1 MPRFGGAPKCPRCG
15 KSVYAAEEVLGIG
28 KKWHK
33 YPSCVSNFVY
43 HSRSCFTCA
52 DCNKRLDSTTLSNKG
67 DQIYCKA
74 CYGKKFG
81 PKGFGY
87 AGNSVTLFALFLLKL
102 VFQEVVRSCI
112 LGTPILSFRWFNY
125 FLALRPA
132 QGQATVS
139 QRLVFPEALGK
150 DLVTLTKV
158 VASTVSQTA
167 NAAPSSAKF
176 CSQCGF
182 QVTAESKFCGGCG
195 TAV

>member
-33 YPSCVSNFVY
+33 
-43 HSRSCFTCA
+43 SCFTCA

-87 AGNSVTLFALFLLKL
+87 AGGGAFMHTGVETSSGPSN
-102 VFQEVVRSCI
+102 
-112 LGTPILSFRWFNY
+112 
-125 FLALRPA
+125 
-132 QGQATVS
+132 
-139 QRLVFPEALGK
+139 
-150 DLVTLTKV
+150 
-158 VASTVSQTA
+158 ASTVSQTA